1 MTDINQRLADSTIQ
15 TPASVQGTEPA
26 TYEIWLA
33 SRLDE
38 RWTTRFY
45 GVHVSHDEQGNTRL
59 SGSFDQAA
67 LHGMFNKIRDLNLV
81 ILSVMRK

>member
-1 MTDINQRLADSTIQ
+1 MTDVNQRLADSTIQ
-15 TPASVQGTEPA
+15 TPAPVQGTEPA
-26 TYEIWLA
+26 TYEIWLT
-33 SRLDE
+33 SHLDE

-45 GVHVSHDEQGNTRL
+45 GVHVSYDEQGNTCL

-81 ILSVMRK
+81 ILSVKRK

>member
-1 MTDINQRLADSTIQ
+1 MTDVNQRLADSTIQ
-15 TPASVQGTEPA
+15 TPAQVQGTEPA

-33 SRLDE
+33 CRLDE

-45 GVHVSHDEQGNTRL
+45 GVHVSYDEQGNTCL
-59 SGSFDQAA
+59 LGPFDQAA

-81 ILSVMRK
+81 ILTVIRK